1 MPVPVTLG
9 KLCTSLSEMEIGD
22 YIPCVYESSYNGKV
36 QTRGD
41 LPLNL
46 IGFFSQLGVKNPY
59 INVTTNTIENGGEKV
74 ITKTKEFYN
83 ELRIDSF
90 NSGKKN
96 LYHNSKDYDGN
107 NLDHYTGIFYLI
119 KVGKGK
125 LVADRNLDFT
135 VFDVLNSL
143 NYINGGLYQVTQART
158 RKVVDINITT
168 KTYEATDKAS
178 DNTVYD
184 GSHFHAKERYEVF
197 TNTKVE
203 VGNEST
209 PTKTTVTTTTI
220 YFAEVNEAKKPLV
233 TAVDPAAPITL
244 PYGTDKDAIKTKL
257 DTITTVNATVLGTD
271 GTSTS
276 KTLNV
281 TWDVST
287 FNPEIDRQVIYGDLE
302 DKENDPTDPISN
314 TDGIRASILVNIQFD
329 TITRIKNPETATVK
343 FGITQSDLKTYLH
356 TQCPHVSCSVR
367 HVINEHGDASVKNK
381 NIDVIWD
388 TSNFETRTM
397 KSQVITGELTNI
409 PAGTINDKGLM
420 PTITVN
426 TNYRG
431 RVESY
436 ELKSLTV
443 ENGVSNIDT
452 QLGNTITATLVEDC
466 FDASENQ
473 TSKVF
478 NVRWDTSTFNNT
490 TPGTQNI
497 NGTITD
503 EGIDIYDFTAGQPTA
518 SVTVKPTIDSF
529 ETLQLSVKTGTY
541 TDVDSLMTQLKTTV
555 VANTTTMAGSGTTN
569 VTVAWDRLEGFNGS
583 ANAGTSYTFTST
595 ITSDI
600 SGFTNKAG
608 TPRYTVTITA

>member
-22 YIPCVYESSYNGKV
+22 YIPCVYESTYNGKLL
-36 QTRGD
+36 TRRIIG
-41 LPLNL
+41 NQA
-46 IGFFSQLGVKNPY
+46 GFFSQLGVKNPY
-59 INVTTNTIENGGEKV
+59 ISVTTNTIENSGEKV
-74 ITKTKEFYN
+74 TTTEKEFYQ
-83 ELRIDSF
+83 ELRIDNW
-90 NSGKKN
+90 NSGKIN
-96 LYHNSKDYDGN
+96 LYSSSNDYGGN
-107 NLDHYTGIFYLI
+107 NIEHYTGVFYLI
-119 KVGKGK
+119 KVGNGK
-125 LVADRNLDFT
+125 LVADRNLDFVT
-135 VFDVLNSL
+135 FDNLNSL
-143 NYINGGLYQVTQART
+143 NYINGGLYQVAQART

-184 GSHFHAKERYEVF
+184 GSHFHTKERYEVF

-220 YFAEVNEAKKPLV
+220 YFAEVNGAKKPLV
-233 TAVDPAAPITL
+233 TAVDPVAPITL
-244 PYGTDKDAIKTKL
+244 PYGTDKDAIKAKL

-287 FNPEIDRQVIYGDLE
+287 FNSETDRQVIYGDLE

-314 TDGIRASILVNIQFD
+314 TDGIRASVIVNISFD
-329 TITRIKNPETATVK
+329 RIAMIFNPNTDNVK
-343 FGITQSDLKTYLH
+343 FGITQSDLKTYL
-356 TQCPHVSCSVR
+356 QNSCPNVECTIVHLL
-367 HVINEHGDASVKNK
+367 NDKGDTKNITK

-388 TSNFETRTM
+388 TSEFETRV
-397 KSQVITGELTNI
+397 KNSQIINGELTNL
-409 PAGTINDKGLM
+409 PSGTINNRGLA
-420 PTITVN
+420 PKITIN

-431 RVESY
+431 VIGSY
-436 ELKSLTV
+436 ESKSLTV

-452 QLGNTITATLVEDC
+452 QLGNTINATLTEDC
-466 FDASENQ
+466 FDPSENQ
-473 TSKVF
+473 TSKIF
-478 NVRWDTSTFNNT
+478 NVKWDTSTFNNK
-490 TPGTQNI
+490 TPGTQII

-503 EGIDIYDFTAGQPTA
+503 EGIDIYDFSIGKPTA

-529 ETLQLSVKTGTY
+529 ETLQLSVKSGTY
-541 TDVDSLMTQLKTTV
+541 TDLDSLMSQLKTTII
-555 VANTTTMAGSGTTN
+555 ANTTTIAGSGTTN
-569 VTVAWDRLEGFNGS
+569 ITVKWDRNEGFNGS

-600 SGFTNKAG
+600 SAFTNKAG
-608 TPRYTVTITA
+608 TPIYTVTIT

>member
-22 YIPCVYESSYNGKV
+22 YIPCVYESTYNGKLS
-36 QTRGD
+36 TRKII
-41 LPLNL
+41 NNQA
-46 IGFFSQLGVKNPY
+46 GFFSQLGVKNPY
-59 INVTTNTIENGGEKV
+59 INVTINTIENGGEKV
-74 ITKTKEFYN
+74 TTTKKEFYQ
-83 ELRIDSF
+83 ELRIDNW
-90 NSGKKN
+90 NSGKVN
-96 LYHNSKDYDGN
+96 LYGGSSDYGGYGIE
-107 NLDHYTGIFYLI
+107 HYTGIFYLI

-125 LVADRNLDFT
+125 LVADRNLDFVT
-135 VFDVLNSL
+135 FDNLNSL
-143 NYINGGLYQVTQART
+143 NYMNGGLYQVTKART

-168 KTYEATDKAS
+168 KTYESTDS
-178 DNTVYD
+178 PSNNTVYD
-184 GSHFHAKERYEVF
+184 GSHFHTNERYEVF

-220 YFAEVNEAKKPLV
+220 YFAEVNEAKKPLI
-233 TAVDPAAPITL
+233 TAVNPVDPITL
-244 PYGTDKDAIKTKL
+244 PYGANKDTIKAKL
-257 DTITTVNATVLGTD
+257 DTIPTVEATVLGTD

-276 KTLNV
+276 KTFNV
-281 TWDVST
+281 VWDIST
-287 FNPEIDRQVIYGDLE
+287 FNSEIDRQIIYGDLE

-314 TDGIRASILVNIQFD
+314 TDGIRASVLVNIQFD
-329 TITRIKNPETATVK
+329 TITSIENPSTATVK
-343 FGITQSDLKTYLH
+343 FGITQSDLKTYLQ
-356 TQCPHVSCSVR
+356 TQHPHVSCSVS
-367 HVINEHGDASVKNK
+367 HIINENGDTSVTNK
-381 NIDVIWD
+381 DIDVVWD
-388 TSNFETRTM
+388 TSNFETRVM
-397 KSQVITGELTNI
+397 RSQVITGDLTNI
-409 PAGTINDKGLM
+409 PAGTINDRGLM
-420 PTITVN
+420 PNITVD

-490 TPGTQNI
+490 TPGTQII

-503 EGIDIYDFTAGQPTA
+503 EGIDVYDFTAGQPSA

-541 TDVDSLMTQLKTTV
+541 TDVDSLITQLKTTI

-569 VTVAWDRLEGFNGS
+569 VTVTWDRLEGFNGS

>member
-22 YIPCVYESSYNGKV
+22 YIPCVYESSYNNFTSSDVSKSIIN
-36 QTRGD
+36 TH
-41 LPLNL
+41 
-46 IGFFSQLGVKNPY
+46 GFFSQLGVKNPY

-74 ITKTKEFYN
+74 TTTEKKFYE
-83 ELRIDSF
+83 ELKIDNF
-90 NSGKKN
+90 NSGEAFN
-96 LYHNSKDYDGN
+96 SWTGISHYH
-107 NLDHYTGIFYLI
+107 GIFYLI

-125 LVADRNLDFT
+125 LVADRNLTFT
-135 VFDVLNSL
+135 CFDELNSL

-178 DNTVYD
+178 DTTTYD
-184 GSHFHAKERYEVF
+184 GSHFHTKERYEVI

-220 YFAEVNEAKKPLV
+220 YFAEVDEAKKPLI
-233 TAVDPAAPITL
+233 TAVNPIDPITL
-244 PYGTDKDAIKTKL
+244 SYGADKDVIKAKL
-257 DTITTVNATVLGTD
+257 DTITTVEATVLGID

-287 FNPEIDRQVIYGDLE
+287 FNPETDRQVIYGDLE

-314 TDGIRASILVNIQFD
+314 TDGIRASVLVNIQFD
-329 TITRIKNPETATVK
+329 SITSIENPATTTVK

-356 TQCPHVSCSVR
+356 TQYPHVSCSVS
-367 HVINEHGDASVKNK
+367 HLLNESGDTSVTNK
-381 NIDVIWD
+381 DIDVIWD

-409 PAGTINDKGLM
+409 PAGTINNKGLM

-478 NVRWDTSTFNNT
+478 NVKWDTSKFKNT

-497 NGTITD
+497 SGTITD
-503 EGIDIYDFTAGQPTA
+503 EGIDIYDFTAGQPSA

-541 TDVDSLMTQLKTTV
+541 TDVDSLIAQLKTTV

>member
-22 YIPCVYESSYNGKV
+22 YIPCVYESTYKDESL
-36 QTRGD
+36 TTSD
-41 LPLNL
+41 SILN
-46 IGFFSQLGVKNPY
+46 INGFFSQLGVKNPY
-59 INVTTNTIENGGEKV
+59 ISVTTNTVENGGEKV
-74 ITKTKEFYN
+74 TTTEKEFYQ
-83 ELRIDSF
+83 ELEINNF
-90 NSGKKN
+90 NSGTQNYNESWSGYRFKH
-96 LYHNSKDYDGN
+96 YH
-107 NLDHYTGIFYLI
+107 GIFYLI

-125 LVADRNLDFT
+125 LVADRNLTFSC
-135 VFDVLNSL
+135 FDGLNSL

-168 KTYEATDKAS
+168 KTYESTDRAS

-184 GSHFHAKERYEVF
+184 GSHFHTNERYEVF

-233 TAVDPAAPITL
+233 TAVNPVDPITL
-244 PYGTDKDAIKTKL
+244 PYGADKDTIKAKL
-257 DTITTVNATVLGTD
+257 DTIPTVEATVLGTD

-276 KTLNV
+276 KTFNV
-281 TWDVST
+281 VWDIST
-287 FNPEIDRQVIYGDLE
+287 FNSEIDRQIIYGDLE

-314 TDGIRASILVNIQFD
+314 TDGIRASVLVNIQFD
-329 TITRIKNPETATVK
+329 TITSIENPSTATVK
-343 FGITQSDLKTYLH
+343 FGITQSDLKTYLQ
-356 TQCPHVSCSVR
+356 TQHPHVSCSVS
-367 HVINEHGDASVKNK
+367 HIINENGDTSVTNK
-381 NIDVIWD
+381 DIDVVWD
-388 TSNFETRTM
+388 TSNFETRVM
-397 KSQVITGELTNI
+397 RSQVITGDLTNI
-409 PAGTINDKGLM
+409 PAGTINDRGLM
-420 PTITVN
+420 PNITVD

-490 TPGTQNI
+490 TPGTQII

-503 EGIDIYDFTAGQPTA
+503 EGIDVYDFTAGQPTA

-541 TDVDSLMTQLKTTV
+541 TDVDSLMTQLKTTI
-555 VANTTTMAGSGTTN
+555 VANTTTIAGSGTTN

>member
-22 YIPCVYESSYNGKV
+22 YIPCVYESSYKYKTNIAESNESAIE
-36 QTRGD
+36 T
-41 LPLNL
+41 

-74 ITKTKEFYN
+74 TTTDKEYYSEISSDGIISGRPLVTLSDHF
-83 ELRIDSF
+83 SF
-90 NSGKKN
+90 NS
-96 LYHNSKDYDGN
+96 YQ
-107 NLDHYTGIFYLI
+107 GIFYLI

-125 LVADRNLDFT
+125 LVADRNIAFSS
-135 VFDVLNSL
+135 FDALNSL
-143 NYINGGLYQVTQART
+143 NYINGGLYQVAQART

-168 KTYEATDKAS
+168 KPYEETDSAS
-178 DNTVYD
+178 DDTVYD
-184 GSHFHAKERYEVF
+184 GSHFHTNERYEVF

-220 YFAEVNEAKKPLV
+220 YFAEVNETKKPLV
-233 TAVDPAAPITL
+233 TAVNPVAPITL
-244 PYGTDKDAIKTKL
+244 SYGADKDAIKAKL
-257 DTITTVNATVLGTD
+257 DTIPTVEATVLGTN

-276 KTLNV
+276 KTFNV
-281 TWDVST
+281 VWDIST
-287 FNPEIDRQVIYGDLE
+287 FNSEIDRQIIYGDLE

-314 TDGIRASILVNIQFD
+314 TDGIRASVLVNIQFD
-329 TITRIKNPETATVK
+329 TITNIENPSTTTVK
-343 FGITQSDLKTYLH
+343 FGITQSDLKTYLQ
-356 TQCPHVSCSVR
+356 TQHPHVSCSVS
-367 HVINEHGDASVKNK
+367 HTLNESGDPSVINKD
-381 NIDVIWD
+381 IDVVWD
-388 TSNFETRTM
+388 TSNFETRVI

-409 PAGTINDKGLM
+409 PAGTINDRGLM
-420 PTITVN
+420 PNITVN

-431 RVESY
+431 IVESY

-503 EGIDIYDFTAGQPTA
+503 EGIDIYDFTAGQPSA

-529 ETLQLSVKTGTY
+529 ETLQLSVRTGTY
-541 TDVDSLMTQLKTTV
+541 TDVDSLMTQLKTTI